1 MSDDVFEISGE
12 LKDYWFFVNTLMELW
27 ENKQRKLK
35 KKIFVNILKLE
46 VLHTIATLWMLTHT
60 NETQTTKIRRETP
73 NGIEST
79 DSVSLVGKR
88 F

>member
-1 MSDDVFEISGE
+1 MPLLEISGE

-27 ENKQRKLK
+27 ENKWSKSK
-35 KKIFVNILKLE
+35 KKIFVNILKLK
-46 VLHTIATLWMLTHT
+46 VLHTIATLWTLTHK
-60 NETQTTKIRRETP
+60 NEKQTTKIRREMP
-73 NGIEST
+73 NGTEST